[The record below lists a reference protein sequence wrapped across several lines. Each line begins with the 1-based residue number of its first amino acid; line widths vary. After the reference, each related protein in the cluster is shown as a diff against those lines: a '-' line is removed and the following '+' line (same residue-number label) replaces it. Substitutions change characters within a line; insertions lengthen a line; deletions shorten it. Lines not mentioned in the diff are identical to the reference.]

1 MFENII
7 GHKAVIR
14 QLSDEVSSG
23 RLPGSILIEGA
34 QYAGKLTIALE
45 LARAL
50 TCTGDRKWNC
60 RCRACRYQ
68 KQLVNPDTILLGPD
82 DFMEEIHLTASLLK
96 ESNEFYSR
104 YLFLRAV
111 RKLLHRI
118 NPVFFDDKESRVRK
132 AEPFIAEIEEKLDGF
147 NPDLDTGINEKFI
160 DSVVSAAAALSKET
174 NLINISVDYI
184 RKIIFWSH
192 TTGLE
197 KNKVIIIENCE
208 KMNESA
214 RNSMLKILEE
224 PPEKCFFIFLSSNP
238 GEIIETI
245 RSRLRVYSLRERS
258 PEENRQVIER
268 IFREKDSQL
277 SSVSR
282 FFAERNPAFGETD
295 NAARIFTDF
304 FFSGDDGPDSKREI
318 RETLKCVESSN
329 IRLFYE
335 RLLFHSRKYLTGK
348 EDEFTV
354 YRLEALNR
362 FLRTSRYNHETLNMN
377 TELLIESL
385 ISFREET
392 I

>member
-14 QLSDEVSSG
+14 QLTDEVSEG

-34 QYAGKLTIALE
+34 PYAGKLTVALE

-60 RCRACRYQ
+60 RCQACCYQ
-68 KQLVNPDTILLGPD
+68 KQLVNPDTVLLGHD
-82 DFMEEIHLTASLLK
+82 DFMEEIVLTASLLK

-111 RKLLHRI
+111 RKLLHRF
-118 NPVFFDDKESRVRK
+118 NPVFFDDRESRVKK
-132 AEPFIAEIEEKLDGF
+132 AEPLIREIEEKLSGF
-147 NPDLDTGINEKFI
+147 NPDLETGINDRFI
-160 DSVVSAAAALSKET
+160 DDLVNAASSLSKET

-192 TTGLE
+192 TTGPE

-238 GEIIETI
+238 GEIIQTI

-268 IFREKDSQL
+268 IFREKDTQL
-277 SSVSR
+277 SSVPG
-282 FFAERNPAFGETD
+282 FFASRNPAFSETD
-295 NAARIFTDF
+295 NAAEVFTDF
-304 FFSGDDGPDSKREI
+304 FFSMEEGPEIKRELKDI
-318 RETLKCVESSN
+318 LKCVDNSTL
-329 IRLFYE
+329 RLFYE
-335 RLLFHSRKYLTGK
+335 RVLIHSRKYLTGK
-348 EDEFTV
+348 EDEFTL
-354 YRLEALNR
+354 YRLSALNS

-377 TELLIESL
+377 PELLIESL
-385 ISFREET
+385 ISFREE
-392 I
+392 IR

>member
-14 QLSDEVSSG
+14 QLTDEVSEG

-34 QYAGKLTIALE
+34 PYAGKLTVALE

-60 RCRACRYQ
+60 RCQACCYQ
-68 KQLVNPDTILLGPD
+68 KQLVNPDTVLLGHD
-82 DFMEEIHLTASLLK
+82 DFMEEIVLTASLLK

-111 RKLLHRI
+111 RKLLHRF
-118 NPVFFDDKESRVRK
+118 NPVFFDDRESRVKK
-132 AEPFIAEIEEKLDGF
+132 AEPLIREIEEKLSGF
-147 NPDLDTGINEKFI
+147 NPDLETGINDRFI
-160 DSVVSAAAALSKET
+160 DDLVNAASSLSKET

-192 TTGLE
+192 TTGPE

-238 GEIIETI
+238 GEIIQTI

-268 IFREKDSQL
+268 IFREKDTQL
-277 SSVSR
+277 SSVPG
-282 FFAERNPAFGETD
+282 FFASRNPAFSETD
-295 NAARIFTDF
+295 NAAEVFTDF
-304 FFSGDDGPDSKREI
+304 FFSMEEGPEIKRELKDI
-318 RETLKCVESSN
+318 LKCVDNSTL
-329 IRLFYE
+329 RLFYE
-335 RLLFHSRKYLTGK
+335 RVLIHSRKYLTGK
-348 EDEFTV
+348 EDEFTL
-354 YRLEALNR
+354 YRLSALNS

-377 TELLIESL
+377 PELLIESL
-385 ISFREET
+385 ISFREE
-392 I
+392 IK